1 MKSAQITWVDGK
13 QFVGISGTGHSVV
26 IDSAEGDGLEAG
38 PGPMELLLLGA
49 LGCTGMD
56 VISVLKKKRQP
67 VIGLKIY
74 ATGEQAE
81 TTPRYF
87 TRIHIEYVA
96 YGDVE
101 EAALQR
107 AIELSETKYCSAI
120 ATLNGRTEFTSAFR
134 VEKSKDSVSAAVAA

>member
-1 MKSAQITWVDGK
+1 MKSAQITWINDK
-13 QFVGISGTGHSVV
+13 QFVGISGTGHGLV
-26 IDSAEGDGLEAG
+26 IDSAEGDGLEVG

-67 VIGLKIY
+67 VTGLKLY

-81 TTPRYF
+81 TTPRCF

-101 EAALQR
+101 DAALER

-120 ATLNGRTEFTSAFR
+120 ATLSGKVEFSSSFR
-134 VEKSKDSVSAAVAA
+134 VEKNKDSVSAAAAA